1 MGLVPSGVASM
12 APTILQICRIFL
24 ASILAVLNTIM
35 LKKKLPMSK
44 QPKKSAAPVMK
55 ESNKAMEVDT
65 VIIRNMVVVMHTAL
79 LVDTDILMEAMVT
92 EVCVN
97 TAEVTENMEDTE
109 ITDTNRIMVEVMA
122 MDIPLME
129 AMVMEEDTNRM
140 AKDTE
145 GDMEVT
151 ETTNLEAMVVTAVSN
166 LEAMAVTVA
175 TNTEVMVVTDLEA
188 MVVTVDSSLEVMAA
202 TEVVMAT
209 LIPIIPQTKMNT
221 SQKLEILISY

>member
-1 MGLVPSGVASM
+1 
-12 APTILQICRIFL
+12 
-24 ASILAVLNTIM
+24 
-35 LKKKLPMSK
+35 
-44 QPKKSAAPVMK
+44 
-55 ESNKAMEVDT
+55 MEVDT
-65 VIIRNMVVVMHTAL
+65 VIIRNMVVMYTAL

-92 EVCVN
+92 EACVN

-145 GDMEVT
+145 ADTEVT
-151 ETTNLEAMVVTAVSN
+151 VTTNLEAMVVTAVSN

-175 TNTEVMVVTDLEA
+175 TNSEVME
-188 MVVTVDSSLEVMAA
+188 A

-221 SQKLEILISY
+221 SQKLIFLKLFFNHVFCSVISNIHIRRP

>member
-1 MGLVPSGVASM
+1 
-12 APTILQICRIFL
+12 
-24 ASILAVLNTIM
+24 
-35 LKKKLPMSK
+35 
-44 QPKKSAAPVMK
+44 
-55 ESNKAMEVDT
+55 MEVDT
-65 VIIRNMVVVMHTAL
+65 VIIRNMVVVMDTGL

-129 AMVMEEDTNRM
+129 AMVMEEDINRM

-145 GDMEVT
+145 VDMEVT
-151 ETTNLEAMVVTAVSN
+151 ETTNSEAMVVTA
-166 LEAMAVTVA
+166 A
-175 TNTEVMVVTDLEA
+175 TNSEVME
-188 MVVTVDSSLEVMAA
+188 A

-221 SQKLEILISY
+221 

>member
-1 MGLVPSGVASM
+1 MGL
-12 APTILQICRIFL
+12 
-24 ASILAVLNTIM
+24 NTTV

-65 VIIRNMVVVMHTAL
+65 VIIRNMVVVMDTAL
-79 LVDTDILMEAMVT
+79 LVDTDILMEAMAT
-92 EVCVN
+92 EACVN

-129 AMVMEEDTNRM
+129 AMVTEEDTNRM

-145 GDMEVT
+145 VGMEVT
-151 ETTNLEAMVVTAVSN
+151 ETTNSEAMVVTVVSN
-166 LEAMAVTVA
+166 LEAMAATVA
-175 TNTEVMVVTDLEA
+175 TNMEVMVGMEVTDLEA
-188 MVVTVDSSLEVMAA
+188 MVVTVATSLEAMEVTAATNSEVMEA
-202 TEVVMAT
+202 TEVLMAT
-209 LIPIIPQTKMNT
+209 LILIILQTKMNT
-221 SQKLEILISY
+221 SQELIFLKLYFNHVFY